1 MALRGGQL
9 SRFNVLGMAEIF
21 MVYVMEVYA
30 LTSQVSQDIGMQFL
44 VIFTNILILVSK
56 DIGLNVRNI

>member
-1 MALRGGQL
+1 MALQGGQL

-44 VIFTNILILVSK
+44 VIFTNILILVGK

>member
-9 SRFNVLGMAEIF
+9 SRFNVLGMA
-21 MVYVMEVYA
+21 YGTCHGG
-30 LTSQVSQDIGMQFL
+30 LCLDSQVSQDIGMQFL